1 MVWYHKFS
9 QNFDELI
16 FTLILDFCQKNK
28 NPEDFHPQMQQRVA
42 INSGGDLVGEE
53 DEKQGLS
60 RTLFDLNQIY
70 END

>member
-1 MVWYHKFS
+1 
-9 QNFDELI
+9 
-16 FTLILDFCQKNK
+16 
-28 NPEDFHPQMQQRVA
+28 MQQRVA

-70 END
+70 ENN